1 MEERSKATSPRGFPV
16 AEKAQNQ
23 RAAVVES
30 RRCTVALLLA
40 SRRDGWLR
48 WDGENGVGSDCY
60 LGGAE
65 RTCCARQRKD
75 GVSAGMDFSAAAVEF
90 GVVTR

>member
-40 SRRDGWLR
+40 SRRDGWLCWYR
-48 WDGENGVGSDCY
+48 ENGVGSDCY

-65 RTCCARQRKD
+65 RTCCARQRED
-75 GVSAGMDFSAAAVEF
+75 GVVADADSAPAVSDS
-90 GVVTR
+90 GTGAS

>member
-1 MEERSKATSPRGFPV
+1 M
-16 AEKAQNQ
+16 AEKAQN
-23 RAAVVES
+23 RRTAVVES

-75 GVSAGMDFSAAAVEF
+75 GVSAGTDFSAAVVVF